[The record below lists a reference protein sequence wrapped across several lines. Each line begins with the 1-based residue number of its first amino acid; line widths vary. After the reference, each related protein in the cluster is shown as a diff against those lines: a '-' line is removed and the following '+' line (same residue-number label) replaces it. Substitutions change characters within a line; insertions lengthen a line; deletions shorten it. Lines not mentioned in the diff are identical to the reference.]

1 MLLVS
6 FLKRGNSLPDSTS
19 CMSTKSLQIAYS
31 RDPSFGE
38 LYGGPAPKRRS
49 WSKWLSVEQGFLGA
63 LSLHMWMEKIVCEAR
78 AIAVPRSA
86 GITSSTIQAGRDQG
100 CSPNAHN
107 NQGDLRGSE
116 VDD

>member
-1 MLLVS
+1 MLLVF
-6 FLKRGNSLPDSTS
+6 FLKRGNSLADSTS
-19 CMSTKSLQIAYS
+19 CMSTKSLQTTYS
-31 RDPSFGE
+31 RGPSFGE

-49 WSKWLSVEQGFLGA
+49 WSKRLSVERGFLGA
-63 LSLHMWMEKIVCEAR
+63 LILHMCMEKMVCEAR

-86 GITSSTIQAGRDQG
+86 GITSSTIQPGRDQG
-100 CSPNAHN
+100 CSPNAHD